1 VVVAS
6 VAGLAVAPARAER
19 PTAQASIT
27 TSPSVSQ
34 TPSSPDKTS
43 RTTVIGL
50 VFLTAFGA
58 AGFYLARWLRRDRPP
73 RPPGPF
79 GSIGRR
85 PR

>member
-1 VVVAS
+1 MAS
-6 VAGLAVAPARAER
+6 LAAAPARGER
-19 PTAQASIT
+19 PAAQASIT

-34 TPSSPDKTS
+34 TPNSPDKTS

-58 AGFYLARWLRRDRPP
+58 AGYYLARWLRRDRPP

-79 GSIGRR
+79 GSIRR
-85 PR
+85 PPR